1 MSEAQANKDA
11 ADAAVAK
18 AQAEV
23 DRINASIDAATE
35 QAKQGSL
42 GFVNWMLQKEGL
54 SEKQLHDLTTAKET
68 IEKAQVESF
77 DGWAGGD
84 NIDWL
89 PEERNNM
96 VTVIGDEKDATSL
109 ANLQKSIEVMERI
122 NELRATDN
130 NFVGEMQRNASLTN
144 FYLMAVAQTGADR
157 AAGLL
162 RHSSL
167 KTSCENLAF
176 GYVNDPTV
184 GWYKKEKKVFDSIKN
199 QLGITT
205 IDNATLKQIRAKAKT
220 QNKEIGHYVNLF
232 YSTDQVMGVGFTQY
246 QNTACYNASPMASYE
261 KRSLGYTVEEFE
273 AMLNEYLAF
282 LNNPANGLGEA
293 KAALDQS
300 KSQQKAAGSEL
311 TAKQIAAS
319 SAANDVAAVKEAR
332 AKAADAVTASEQNIA
347 GKKQTVSD
355 AQTSVNQAQGEL
367 AQANEQVTAADEAV
381 SAQQAA
387 LSRAKDALVQREA
400 ELAAAGNEV
409 DAAETSRN
417 AAQAELAS
425 LSADLATAQ
434 ANYDAAVAA
443 QQEAV
448 DRQNAAADAL
458 SAAQAEANAADADL
472 QQAKDDEALRQNA
485 VAAAKASADAASKT
499 LTDAQDESNRLN
511 SLVENVK
518 QAKTNST
525 EAETA
530 AVTAQTEADEAA
542 HAVAA
547 AEATVAQQ
555 QQAADD
561 ANEFLQAAKSI
572 DASSAYANGIADTRF
587 SQLNQLYA
595 KARNAQAAADAAK
608 QELEA
613 AKEETGRHSERYV
626 TALLDYQEATENLRN
641 VQAAYNA
648 ALAKEQAQREAAEA
662 QAKQQNKTA
671 DSETVSQA
679 SYQQP
684 SSKQTA
690 ATATAQAEFASPKTA
705 DSAATDTAAALAAA
719 GVGATLLASSR
730 KHRHAKN
737 MR

>member
-77 DGWAGGD
+77 DGWAGGED
-84 NIDWL
+84 ITWL

-109 ANLQKSIEVMERI
+109 ANLKKSIEIMKHI
-122 NELRATDN
+122 NELRETDD

-162 RHSSL
+162 RHSSR

-176 GYVNDPTV
+176 GYVNDPTA
-184 GWYKKEKKVFDSIKN
+184 GWYNKEKKVFDSIKN
-199 QLGITT
+199 QLGITA
-205 IDNATLKQIRAKAKT
+205 IDNATLKQIWTEAEA
-220 QNKEIGHYVNLF
+220 QNKEIGHYTNLF
-232 YSTDQVMGVGFTQY
+232 YATDQVMGVGFTQY
-246 QNTACYNASPMASYE
+246 QNTACYNASPMAGYE
-261 KRSLGYTVEEFE
+261 KRSLGYTVEELE

-282 LNNPANGLGEA
+282 LDNPANGLKEA
-293 KAALDQS
+293 KAALEQA
-300 KSQQKAAGSEL
+300 KSQQEAAGSEL
-311 TAKQIAAS
+311 TVKQTAAT
-319 SAANDVAAVKEAR
+319 SAANEVAAAR
-332 AKAADAVTASEQNIA
+332 DAQAKVAAAVAASEQNIA
-347 GKKQTVSD
+347 SKKQTVSD
-355 AQTSVNQAQGEL
+355 TQASVKQAQSEL
-367 AQANEQVTAADEAV
+367 ARADDQVTAANEAV

-387 LSRAKDALVQREA
+387 LTRAKDALAQREA
-400 ELAAAGNEV
+400 ELAAACNEV
-409 DAAETSRN
+409 DAAETSRD
-417 AAQAELAS
+417 AAHAELAS

-434 ANYDAAVAA
+434 ANYDATVAA

-458 SAAQAEANAADADL
+458 SAAQADANAADADL

-485 VAAAKASADAASKT
+485 VATAKACADAASKT

-530 AVTAQTEADEAA
+530 AATAQTETDEAA
-542 HAVAA
+542 LAVAV

-561 ANEFLQAAKSI
+561 ANKFLQAAKSI
-572 DASSAYANGIADTRF
+572 DTSSAYANGIADMRF
-587 SQLNQLYA
+587 NQLNQLYA
-595 KARNAQAAADAAK
+595 EARNAQAAADTAK

-613 AKEETGRHSERYV
+613 AEEETGRHSERYV

-641 VQAAYNA
+641 VQAVYNA

-662 QAKQQNKTA
+662 QAKQQSETT

-690 ATATAQAEFASPKTA
+690 ATATAQAKPTSPKTA
-705 DSAATDTAAALAAA
+705 DSAATGAAAALAAA
-719 GVGATLLASSR
+719 GVGGALLASSR
-730 KHRHAKN
+730 KLRHAKN
-737 MR
+737 VK